1 MPKMKSK
8 RALMKRIKVTGSG
21 KVVRHHAYVS
31 HLAPHKTT
39 KQKRQRIKLRNRRR
53 RIPVI
58 AIVIKPKPNLC
69 AGSLRR
75 LDTLREKLIVLIL
88 RILQKIQL

>member
-8 RALMKRIKVTGSG
+8 RALMKIVKVTGTG

-39 KQKRQRIKLRNRRR
+39 KQKKHLAKATTVHKTDYKRIKF
-53 RIPVI
+53 
-58 AIVIKPKPNLC
+58 
-69 AGSLRR
+69 
-75 LDTLREKLIVLIL
+75 LIV
-88 RILQKIQL
+88 K